1 MGPQSRRLTGLA
13 ALAFGAA
20 AVVLAVT
27 CARGRAVDVQH
38 VTPDTPDSVFVE
50 VINDNYY
57 DARLYALYAGG
68 ARYPLGTVGGNL
80 SQARVAI
87 PWTPRPLVVELF
99 LVIGGGHYVSDVLSP
114 QPGEVVQ
121 VRLPPNLDASG
132 FFRRVR

>member
-1 MGPQSRRLTGLA
+1 M
-13 ALAFGAA
+13 
-20 AVVLAVT
+20 
-27 CARGRAVDVQH
+27 
-38 VTPDTPDSVFVE
+38 FVE

-80 SQARVAI
+80 SQAQVAI

-114 QPGEVVQ
+114 QPGEVLQ

>member
-1 MGPQSRRLTGLA
+1 MTSAASSALPFGP
-13 ALAFGAA
+13 AA
-20 AVVLAVT
+20 AVVVLVVA
-27 CARGRAVDVQH
+27 CARGRGVDIPRVA
-38 VTPDTPDSVFVE
+38 TPDTSDSVFVE

-57 DARLYALYAGG
+57 DARLYARYAGG

-80 SQARVAI
+80 RQARVAI

-132 FFRRVR
+132 VFRRVH